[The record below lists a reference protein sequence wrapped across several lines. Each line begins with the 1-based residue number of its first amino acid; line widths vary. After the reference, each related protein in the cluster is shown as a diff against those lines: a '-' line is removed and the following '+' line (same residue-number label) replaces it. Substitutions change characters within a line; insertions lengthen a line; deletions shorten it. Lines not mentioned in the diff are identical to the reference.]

1 MTSYYVKFMLVRGK
15 SMVSDLERG
24 IIAARKGRKAEAKKL
39 LIRVLKQNN
48 RNEQAWLWLSEAVD
62 TIGEQIACIEQ
73 VLRIDP
79 DNTTAKYALKK
90 LKSQPSQRSA
100 GSQPAIGSPSAV
112 EPSLHEQS
120 RRERKPFRLSEM
132 PPHGPQSEAV
142 YHEATMSLPPTSM
155 PAKPKNQHTLLRRAE
170 ATPRNLP
177 KTNGTSNRSRP
188 ATLKDPNDI
197 PLLPLILF
205 GTLSVTA
212 IGGMLM
218 MLLLVFLG

>member
-1 MTSYYVKFMLVRGK
+1 MM
-15 SMVSDLERG
+15 SDLERG

-73 VLRIDP
+73 VLQIDP

-90 LKSQPSQRSA
+90 LKSQPPQHSA
-100 GSQPAIGSPSAV
+100 GAQPTPGLPGAIETP
-112 EPSLHEQS
+112 PHEQS
-120 RRERKPFRLSEM
+120 QHERRPFRLSEM
-132 PPHGPQSEAV
+132 PPHAPQPEGM
-142 YHEATMSLPPTSM
+142 HQQATMALPPSAM
-155 PAKPKNQHTLLRRAE
+155 PAQLENKHTLLRQAGT
-170 ATPRNLP
+170 APQNLP
-177 KTNGTSNRSRP
+177 KVNGLSNRSRS
-188 ATLKDPNDI
+188 TTGDPNDI
-197 PLLPLILF
+197 PLLPVILF

-218 MLLLVFLG
+218 MLLLIFFG